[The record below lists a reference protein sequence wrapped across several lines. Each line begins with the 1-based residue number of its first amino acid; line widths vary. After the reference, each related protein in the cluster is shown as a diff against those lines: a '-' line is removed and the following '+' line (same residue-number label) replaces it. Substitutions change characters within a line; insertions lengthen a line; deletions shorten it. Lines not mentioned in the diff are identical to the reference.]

1 MLFDWLVVHQVVA
14 SNPTLSVRG
23 PKLVVSEGKTP
34 ALSAEE
40 VAELIE
46 SIPTDTLV
54 GLRDRALIGLMAYTF
69 ARVGAALA
77 MNVGDYYL
85 EGKQWSVRL
94 RRNFLL
100 LGRLSACYSCGSGR
114 LGGCSVD
121 M

>member
-1 MLFDWLVVHQVVA
+1 MLFDWLVVHQVVR
-14 SNPTLSVRG
+14 SNPTAGVRG

-46 SIPTDTLV
+46 SIPTDTLI

-77 MNVGDYYL
+77 MNVGDYYP
-85 EGKQWSVRL
+85 EGKQW
-94 RRNFLL
+94 
-100 LGRLSACYSCGSGR
+100 
-114 LGGCSVD
+114 
-121 M
+121 